1 MILIGGLRILE
12 VTTEFSVDAKRTLG
26 DQKRRFI
33 RAWAVV
39 EFNDKSIRVC
49 SDTPMGAISGQIL
62 VFMGLSGDPRNLYP
76 EDCATLYMWLQE
88 MKEDMVEAIK
98 ASEIP
103 SDALIKKLREQ
114 KHELMRQK
122 RIQDVRNAQKNEL
135 SNIFIRFD
143 FSMEEVTELWKVAQV
158 TKTMEN

>member
-1 MILIGGLRILE
+1 MIFIGGLKILE
-12 VTTEFSVDAKRTLG
+12 ITTEFSVDAKKILG

-49 SDTPMGAISGQIL
+49 SDTPISAIAVQIL
-62 VFMGLSGDPRNLYP
+62 SLMGLSGDPKNLYP

-103 SDALIKKLREQ
+103 SDSMIKKLRDQ
-114 KHELMRQK
+114 KHERMRQK
-122 RIQDVRNAQKNEL
+122 RIQDVRNAQRNEL
-135 SNIFIRFD
+135 SNIFVRFD
-143 FSMEEVTELWKVAQV
+143 FSMEEVTELWNMAQV
-158 TKTMEN
+158 TKTMDN